1 MVKSEDLLDIAITH
15 YKNGKMATEVV
26 LFLANKVHQTTVLRW
41 IRRYDRTGSFSAGK
55 STGRSRSGRTKR
67 LINLVRRRLES
78 KNIRKSLRTMSTDF
92 QSTRSTIERV
102 LKVDLKKKYYR
113 RKRVQKLQDRHQSH
127 RKRNCSWIRKKFKPK
142 DVYR

>member
-1 MVKSEDLLDIAITH
+1 MVKSEDLRGIAITH
-15 YKNGKMATEVV
+15 YKNVKTATKIA
-26 LFLANKVHQTTVLRW
+26 LFLAHKVHRTTVLRW
-41 IRRYDRTGSFSAGK
+41 IRRYDRTSSFSAGK
-55 STGRSRSGRTKR
+55 STGRRRSGRTKR

-78 KNIRKSLRTMSTDF
+78 KNNRKSFRTMSTDF

-102 LKVDLKKKYYR
+102 LKADLKKKCYR